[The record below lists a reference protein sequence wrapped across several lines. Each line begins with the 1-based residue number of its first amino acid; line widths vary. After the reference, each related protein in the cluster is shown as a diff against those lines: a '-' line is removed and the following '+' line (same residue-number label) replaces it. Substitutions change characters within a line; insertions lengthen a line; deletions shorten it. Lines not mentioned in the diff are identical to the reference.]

1 MGPAGRGPMRGIAVF
16 AVGLVE
22 ESPPVA
28 PFLRRRFLIS
38 YSYNLRG
45 EVIISI

>member
-1 MGPAGRGPMRGIAVF
+1 MGLAGRGPMRGIAVF

-38 YSYNLRG
+38 YNLRG